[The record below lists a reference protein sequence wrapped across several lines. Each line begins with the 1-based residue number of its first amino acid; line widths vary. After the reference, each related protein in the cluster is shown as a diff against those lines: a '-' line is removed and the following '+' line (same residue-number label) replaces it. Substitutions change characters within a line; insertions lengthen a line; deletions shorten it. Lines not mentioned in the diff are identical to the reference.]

1 MKKPDGPELACH
13 RAELIPSSN
22 EIGKWGGALRAP
34 PQKGGGALRAPP
46 PFAGSY
52 YAGAAADATGVAVA
66 AAGARDGDQILDVSK
81 VLHDGS
87 IFSLSYSNKVD

>member
-1 MKKPDGPELACH
+1 MVP
-13 RAELIPSSN
+13 ITYPSSGDSN
-22 EIGKWGGALRAP
+22 PSSISSSPSIIGAAASAAAKRAAP
-34 PQKGGGALRAPP
+34 P
-46 PFAGSY
+46 FVGSY

-66 AAGARDGDQILDVSK
+66 AAGARDGDQILDFSK